1 MNYVTFG
8 ILVLTGFTACAEFGS
23 YAFVHPTLRNLP
35 PKYHIQVER
44 GLLRTFGRVM
54 PVLMTLCVIAPI
66 GYALHHSGT
75 SEPVRLTRWIAAA
88 CFVAA
93 LTSTAIFNVPI
104 NLATGKWDPE
114 KSTSELEGNSKQMG
128 NLPGR
133 SIVVPALGVFI
144 YLRGSLT
151 RRLRMLNRTL
161 TRSACLQNE

>member
-1 MNYVTFG
+1 
-8 ILVLTGFTACAEFGS
+8 
-23 YAFVHPTLRNLP
+23 
-35 PKYHIQVER
+35 
-44 GLLRTFGRVM
+44 M

-66 GYALHHSGT
+66 GYALHYSGM
-75 SEPVRLTRWIAAA
+75 SEPVRLTRWVAAA